1 MRSENINPYNME
13 SQNYIMYSGGK
24 SNTYITE
31 QRNQQCIQVSC
42 FCLWLVFNFAI
53 SWISPVVTTNQQHL
67 FMLYIWFKA
76 EIIVVI
82 FIIFTFTLPLADNA
96 CFVFI
101 LWYSILSWKLK
112 RPQIQLCPHHFW
124 TYTSNLTTVVNS
136 VLKLTING
144 TTSILKS

>member
-1 MRSENINPYNME
+1 MRSEHINPYNME
-13 SQNYIMYSGGK
+13 SQNYLMYSGGK

-42 FCLWLVFNFAI
+42 FCLWLVFNVAI

-82 FIIFTFTLPLADNA
+82 FIIFTFTLLIAVSVS
-96 CFVFI
+96 FYFF
-101 LWYSILSWKLK
+101 LWYIMRSWKLK
-112 RPQIQLCPHHFW
+112 RPQIQLRPHHFW

-136 VLKLTING
+136 VLKFMIYG